1 MTYGIG
7 AKTAKRLILELK
19 DKLKLEDAFESA
31 LEHNGE
37 SGSAPGQGTNAVKNE
52 AVQALTALGYSSSEA
67 LKALQNV
74 EITDGMDVET
84 VLKQALKQMAFL

>member
-1 MTYGIG
+1 M
-7 AKTAKRLILELK
+7 RLK
-19 DKLKLEDAFESA
+19 SA

-37 SGSAPGQGTNAVKNE
+37 SGSVPGQGTNAVKNE

>member
-1 MTYGIG
+1 M
-7 AKTAKRLILELK
+7 
-19 DKLKLEDAFESA
+19 
-31 LEHNGE
+31 
-37 SGSAPGQGTNAVKNE
+37 PGQGTNAVKNE